1 MNPHGAQEN
10 FSPREGGA
18 AQPGRV
24 PTSAG
29 QIQAGSANPNLSN
42 PAQSGYPASPGYPA
56 PPGYPVHPGIPA
68 GAGVYPYPADPDE
81 DEISL
86 VDLFIVLLKWRRLI
100 IGLPLL
106 AGVLAAVVLFVFP
119 ALGILSFRTYSL
131 QAVVASVQIP
141 PALRDQVGLD
151 IPGLAVA
158 FGQEYNTVIDSVVRN
173 NLKVDNLPL
182 DPKNLEFRTYV
193 AKSFIGKGY
202 KVSAVKEGIRFEVQ
216 VKDKDAG
223 KRFLEDMVS
232 RVDARIRKQI
242 AERATV
248 IYASMEELYK
258 EAGPT
263 SALSDAVKQL
273 ITSSRTYMKGDL
285 PVLVSVA
292 EPEIFIEPQK
302 RALTFTVVV
311 IAAGFLA
318 IFLAFVLEALEK
330 VRKDPDAMGRI
341 RQALGKKGPQD

>member
-1 MNPHGAQEN
+1 MAFDKEQQSKEPQGFPATPNPHTTMPSGQNPASLNPHGA
-10 FSPREGGA
+10 
-18 AQPGRV
+18 PGY
-24 PTSAG
+24 S
-29 QIQAGSANPNLSN
+29 
-42 PAQSGYPASPGYPA
+42 ASPGYPA
-56 PPGYPVHPGIPA
+56 PPGYPVPPGVPA
-68 GAGVYPYPADPDE
+68 GAGVYPYSTAPDE

-86 VDLFIVLLKWRRLI
+86 VDLFIVLLKGRRLI
-100 IGLPLL
+100 IGIPLL
-106 AGVLAAVVLFVFP
+106 AGILAAVVLFVFP

-158 FGQEYNTVIDSVVRN
+158 YGQEFTTVIDSVVRN

-263 SALSDAVKQL
+263 SALSDTVKQL
-273 ITSSRTYMKGDL
+273 ITASRTYMKGDL

-318 IFLAFVLEALEK
+318 IFLAFVLEAIEK
-330 VRKDPDAMGRI
+330 VRKDPDTMGRI
-341 RQALGKKGPQD
+341 RQALGKKGPED

>member
-1 MNPHGAQEN
+1 MAFEKDQNP
-10 FSPREGGA
+10 SEGSA

-29 QIQAGSANPNLSN
+29 QIQAGSANPNVSN
-42 PAQSGYPASPGYPA
+42 SAQPGYPV
-56 PPGYPVHPGIPA
+56 PPGYPLTPGLPA
-68 GAGVYPYPADPDE
+68 GAGMYPSPNAPDE

-100 IGLPLL
+100 VGIPLL
-106 AGVLAAVVLFVFP
+106 AGILAAVILFLFP

-141 PALRDQVGLD
+141 PALRDQMGLD
-151 IPGLAVA
+151 ISGLAVA
-158 FGQEYNTVIDSVVRN
+158 YGQEYNTVIESVVRN

-193 AKSFIGKGY
+193 ATFFIGKGY
-202 KVSAVKEGIRFEVQ
+202 RVYAVKEGIRFVLQ

-223 KRFLEDMVS
+223 KRFLEDMVG

-242 AERATV
+242 AERSAV
-248 IYASMEELYK
+248 IYTSMEELFK

-263 SALSDAVKQL
+263 SALSDTVRQL
-273 ITSSRTYMKGDL
+273 ITVSRTYMKGDM
-285 PVLVSVA
+285 PVLVSVT

-302 RALTFTVVV
+302 RALTITVVV

-318 IFLAFVLEALEK
+318 IFLAFVLEAIEK
-330 VRKDPDAMGRI
+330 VRKDPDTMGRI
-341 RQALGKKGPQD
+341 RQALGKEGPQD